1 MFFQFYKAPDN
12 LYTIFD
18 FSLGNIGSNKD
29 LPINYIYSAKIA
41 CSSIKAT
48 ILKSDSNPHGPFEI
62 KFCKDQIYFDK
73 PFFCISRNPYQRVI
87 LEKILYVTNLKL
99 PFLDL

>member
-1 MFFQFYKAPDN
+1 MFFQFYEAPDN
-12 LYTIFD
+12 LDTIFD

-48 ILKSDSNPHGPFEI
+48 ILKSDFS
-62 KFCKDQIYFDK
+62 
-73 PFFCISRNPYQRVI
+73 
-87 LEKILYVTNLKL
+87 
-99 PFLDL
+99 